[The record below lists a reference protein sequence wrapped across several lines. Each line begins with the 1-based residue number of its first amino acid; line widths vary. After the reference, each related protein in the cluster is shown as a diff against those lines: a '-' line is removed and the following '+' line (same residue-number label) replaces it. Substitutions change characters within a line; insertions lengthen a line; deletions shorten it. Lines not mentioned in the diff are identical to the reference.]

1 MIPNTVTDVVT
12 ALKTDI
18 NAVWVYMHGIE
29 LQQSLQDYG
38 IFKIDKLSQKR
49 KILTHFFIF

>member
-18 NAVWVYMHGIE
+18 NAVWVYYVWDRIATE
-29 LQQSLQDYG
+29 LAGLRN
-38 IFKIDKLSQKR
+38 I
-49 KILTHFFIF
+49 